1 MQHGVLAEL
10 AGIDYLRDLA
20 RQLEST
26 PHGRRGALIT
36 RAAEFMSCSEQTLR
50 NRLRKVGFS
59 PDRKLRSDAGDSRV
73 PDAEVKAVAAIM
85 ISSQRANGKMLLP
98 VCDAI
103 EIALANAVLSVRVST
118 ETMLRRMRQLSCHP
132 QQLARPEPHV
142 TMRSLHPNHVWQLDA
157 SICVIYYLRNGR
169 VGVMDERNF
178 NARKPANLAKVSNL
192 RVMRYALTCHTSG
205 STFARYY
212 MAAGENQHTLFE
224 FLMEAMH
231 ARPGGVMH
239 GVPWMLVW
247 DAGAANLAHG
257 IQGLLTALAIRHY
270 AHIPGNPRAKGQIEC
285 THNIIERKFEGRLT
299 FTTIDSVEQLN
310 DHLDTWLKSFNG
322 ADVHSRTGHT
332 RWGVWQTI
340 RPEQLRL
347 CPPLELCR
355 ELLFAKPATRTVK
368 GNLTISFALKGY
380 GPAFYSVAALPD
392 VRVGDQV
399 TVTANPYR
407 MPNVFVVYL
416 DEHGATRYLE
426 CDPIAMD
433 VYGFPVDAPTFG
445 ESFHSHADTRVE
457 HARKEAYALAY
468 GERETLE
475 AQSAKAKG
483 RVAFNGAIDP
493 FKDSRER
500 AAQVPTFMERRG
512 TELHVPSP
520 VQIELKPL
528 SFVQALIELHHQLG
542 RRLEDHE
549 QALVKQLHPEGI
561 PEQDLPQLLQRLLD
575 PTPVAAPRLVA
586 VK

>member
-1 MQHGVLAEL
+1 MHHAEL

-26 PHGRRGALIT
+26 PHGRRGALVT
-36 RAAEFMSCSEQTLR
+36 RAAGFMSCSEQTLR

-59 PDRKLRSDAGDSRV
+59 PDRKLRRDAGDSRV
-73 PDAEVKAVAAIM
+73 SDGEVKAVAAIM

-98 VCDAI
+98 VGDAI
-103 EIALANAVLSVRVST
+103 EIAIANAVLSVRVST

-231 ARPGGVMH
+231 ARPDGVMH

-270 AHIPGNPRAKGQIEC
+270 VHIPGNPRAKGQIES
-285 THNIIERKFEGRLT
+285 THNVIERKFEGRLT

-310 DHLDTWLKSFNG
+310 DHLDTWLCSFNG

-347 CPPLELCR
+347 CPPVELCR

-380 GPAFYSVAALPD
+380 GRRSIPLP
-392 VRVGDQV
+392 RCR
-399 TVTANPYR
+399 TCAS
-407 MPNVFVVYL
+407 
-416 DEHGATRYLE
+416 ATRS
-426 CDPIAMD
+426 PSR
-433 VYGFPVDAPTFG
+433 PTRTACPTC
-445 ESFHSHADTRVE
+445 SSATSTSTAQRATSNATRSRWTCTTSRSTRPCSASAT
-457 HARKEAYALAY
+457 HRTPTPRSSTRARRSTRWPTASARRL
-468 GERETLE
+468 TL
-475 AQSAKAKG
+475 
-483 RVAFNGAIDP
+483 
-493 FKDSRER
+493 SRQRPR
-500 AAQVPTFMERRG
+500 AASRSTAPSIPSRTAASAPPRCRPLWNVVAPSCTCYRRCR
-512 TELHVPSP
+512 SN
-520 VQIELKPL
+520 
-528 SFVQALIELHHQLG
+528 
-542 RRLEDHE
+542 
-549 QALVKQLHPEGI
+549 
-561 PEQDLPQLLQRLLD
+561 
-575 PTPVAAPRLVA
+575 
-586 VK
+586 